1 MKLSIEKHVF
11 ELLKYHDC
19 VIITGLG
26 GFILNH
32 RPAYINEITNKI
44 HPPSKSI
51 SFNKN
56 LSNNDGLLANYLTN
70 VEDISYD
77 EACLEIMK
85 FSRKAKL
92 KLKQGKPIV
101 FEHIGELRENASNNI
116 EFGVNTRFNFN
127 DNSYGLKSF
136 QITKVDKRGSK
147 KIPKF
152 ISIAAVIIVLMC
164 VSVFSLMQN
173 STKDMLVFNLNPI
186 KQDQYS
192 AREMP
197 MPQDTLGKE
206 TPGIY
211 NVQVSQVDF
220 DLYKINGTNYHIST
234 KKCFKL
240 GFGRDVQIKIWKDEK
255 NKIQRQVCFL
265 NISETEYDDCYKITN
280 VYSEM
285 TSKSE
290 KVMVLTK
297 RGKMKE
303 AILVLEE
310 TYIDPYII
318 ANSIPEEDLIVN
330 NQEEDSLSIKNIGN
344 RFIDAIQTLSTSTD
358 EKKDNRNNINLENI
372 NTTTETNTITKNV
385 YIIVGSFSDK
395 ENAEALSKQL
405 NNRGFPNAGI
415 IGKNENGLIRVAVDS
430 FYTEDEAH
438 VVLNDI
444 KQQLS
449 SAWILNQN

>member
-1 MKLSIEKHVF
+1 MKLTIQKHVF

-152 ISIAAVIIVLMC
+152 ISIAAAIIVLMC

-173 STKDMLVFNLNPI
+173 STKDMLNL
-186 KQDQYS
+186 
-192 AREMP
+192 
-197 MPQDTLGKE
+197 
-206 TPGIY
+206 
-211 NVQVSQVDF
+211 
-220 DLYKINGTNYHIST
+220 
-234 KKCFKL
+234 C
-240 GFGRDVQIKIWKDEK
+240 QI
-255 NKIQRQVCFL
+255 
-265 NISETEYDDCYKITN
+265 
-280 VYSEM
+280 
-285 TSKSE
+285 
-290 KVMVLTK
+290 
-297 RGKMKE
+297 
-303 AILVLEE
+303 
-310 TYIDPYII
+310 
-318 ANSIPEEDLIVN
+318 
-330 NQEEDSLSIKNIGN
+330 
-344 RFIDAIQTLSTSTD
+344 
-358 EKKDNRNNINLENI
+358 EKK
-372 NTTTETNTITKNV
+372 
-385 YIIVGSFSDK
+385 
-395 ENAEALSKQL
+395 
-405 NNRGFPNAGI
+405 
-415 IGKNENGLIRVAVDS
+415 
-430 FYTEDEAH
+430 
-438 VVLNDI
+438 VLNF
-444 KQQLS
+444 LS
-449 SAWILNQN
+449 N